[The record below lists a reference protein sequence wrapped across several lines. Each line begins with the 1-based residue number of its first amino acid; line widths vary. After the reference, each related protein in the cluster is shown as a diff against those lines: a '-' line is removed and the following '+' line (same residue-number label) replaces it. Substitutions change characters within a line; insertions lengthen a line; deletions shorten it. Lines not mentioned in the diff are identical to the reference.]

1 MLSFFLPYSFI
12 IILILFFF
20 IKLTDINTL
29 FLILSFTIFFE
40 FLISFFFFKYSI
52 NSGIIFYTNI
62 GKICLINLDFNLN
75 LTFIYDEL
83 SFIFHCILFIALN
96 ICLVFLLQYYEYDIY
111 SHNLILLSSLFSQ
124 LAFIYFLTFDLFLLI
139 CFWEWISIVSF
150 FLIQHWNIR
159 ITTIKASLKVFI
171 ISQIG
176 DYFFFIA
183 IFLLILVFENS
194 NIGFILSNYNLFIC
208 IFYNFFYLSFN
219 ILSCISLFLSFSLFL
234 KSAQFIFFPWLL
246 DAMEAP
252 VPISAQL
259 HSSTLVIIGF
269 YVFYRLQELILISK
283 FVMFMY
289 FFFSFMTICFTT
301 FLGFFQDDGKKL
313 LACSTGSQLGYVLL
327 SISINLIN
335 ESLYLLIFLCCSK
348 ALTFV
353 WFGVIMD
360 KNSGISDFRLIKN
373 INWTFFEK
381 SGLFF
386 SLINSTILPGSV
398 IWYIK
403 SLLYSGILLNDYF
416 YFFIVIE
423 LLSLTWFLSL
433 IYLLKLFYFIFF
445 LSIRGSN
452 INININNNNN
462 LNYFG
467 NLTKM
472 LLFSKNFFFFIVSF
486 FFILIILPLGFN
498 ILFFLI

>member
-29 FLILSFTIFFE
+29 FLILSFTLVVE
-40 FLISFFFFKYSI
+40 FILSFFFFKYSI
-52 NSGIIFYTNI
+52 NSGVIFYTNI
-62 GKICLINLDFNLN
+62 GKINLINLDFNLN

-83 SFIFHCILFIALN
+83 SFIFHCILFIALS

-111 SHNLILLSSLFSQ
+111 SHTLILLSSLFSQ

-150 FLIQHWNIR
+150 FLVQHWNIR
-159 ITTIKASLKVFI
+159 ITTIKAALKVFV

-176 DYFFFIA
+176 DYFFFIS
-183 IFLLILVFENS
+183 IFLLILIFENS
-194 NIGFILSNYNLFIC
+194 NIGFILANYKIFLC
-208 IFYNFFYLSFN
+208 IFYNFFFLSFN
-219 ILSCISLFLSFSLFL
+219 VLNVISLLVSFSLFL

-283 FVMFMY
+283 YTMLVY

-313 LACSTGSQLGYVLL
+313 LACSTGSQLGYIILT
-327 SISINLIN
+327 ISINFVN

-373 INWTFFEK
+373 TSWTFFEK

-398 IWYIK
+398 IWSIK
-403 SLLYSGILLNDYF
+403 SLLYSGKLVSDFYF
-416 YFFIVIE
+416 FFIVIE
-423 LLSLTWFLSL
+423 ILSLTWFFSL
-433 IYLLKLFYFIFF
+433 IYLFKLFSFIFF
-445 LSIRGSN
+445 LSARGSN
-452 INININNNNN
+452 LNNSNYF

-467 NLTKM
+467 ITLKM
-472 LLFSKNFFFFIVSF
+472 LYFNKNFFFFIVSLLF
-486 FFILIILPLGFN
+486 SLAVLPVGFN
-498 ILFFLI
+498 ILFFLV